1 MHISRRRLR
10 RSILSLSL
18 AAALLIQPVLAA
30 SQPTVPQGWTSP
42 FSDVKEGQW
51 FYPFVASLNS
61 RDVIHGYPDGRFGPN
76 DTTRAGDSM
85 IMVLK
90 AAGCGEQVPPQ
101 GAHYA
106 TGYANYAVGQGWLT
120 REEVPQD
127 LNGTISRLFIARLAA
142 KALGLEPVSDG
153 SGVPSPF
160 ADVDDGYL
168 TALYQKGIVAGSF
181 LDGTRVFCP
190 HSSITRAEVSAI
202 VWQVQEYASH
212 IHFGAHTL
220 DILPGVPV
228 NIYGKSGYQSEN
240 GRITYTAP
248 GMNTTAGVDVSS
260 HQGEVDWK
268 AVAGDGIDFAMLR
281 AGGRYYGLDSGT
293 IFEDSRFCDNIQ
305 GASEAGLEV
314 GVYFFSQ
321 AVSVEEAEEEAR
333 FVLDLLKDYRI
344 TGPVAFDWENIPDDT
359 ARTDNVDSATL
370 TAMANAFCAL
380 VEEAG
385 YHPMIYCNQYI
396 GYLLYDLEGVAQ
408 YPLWLAQY
416 SDTPDFYYAF
426 QIWQYTDSG
435 QVAGIR
441 GKADLNLCLEPW

>member
-1 MHISRRRLR
+1 MHISWRRLR
-10 RSILSLSL
+10 RPLLSLSL
-18 AAALLIQPVLAA
+18 AAALLVQPVLAA

-61 RDVIHGYPDGRFGPN
+61 RDVVHGYPDGRFGPN

-90 AAGCGEQVPPQ
+90 AAGCGDLEPLQDT
-101 GAHYA
+101 HYA
-106 TGYANYAVGQGWLT
+106 ASYANYAVDHGWLT
-120 REEVPQD
+120 RNEVPED
-127 LNGTISRLFIARLAA
+127 LNGTVSRLFIAQLAA
-142 KALGLEPVSDG
+142 KALGLDPVAADN
-153 SGVPSPF
+153 GVSSPF
-160 ADVDDGYL
+160 ADVDDGYV

-181 LDGTRVFCP
+181 QGDTRVFCP
-190 HSSITRAEVSAI
+190 QDSITRAEVSAI

-212 IHFGAHTL
+212 IHFGAYTL

-228 NIYGKSGYQSEN
+228 NIYGKDGYQAEDS
-240 GRITYTAP
+240 RITYNAQ
-248 GMNTTAGVDVSS
+248 GMNTTTGVDVSS

-268 AVAGDGIDFAMLR
+268 AVAGDGVDFAIIR

-293 IFEDSRFCDNIQ
+293 IFEDTRFRENIQ
-305 GASEAGLEV
+305 GASQAGLEV

-333 FVLDLLKDYRI
+333 FVLNLLEDYDI
-344 TGPVAFDWENIPDDT
+344 TGPVVFDWENISNDT
-359 ARTDNVDSATL
+359 ARTDNVDSTTL
-370 TAMANAFCAL
+370 TAMANAFCSL

-396 GYLLYDLEGVAQ
+396 AYLLYDLEGVAQ
-408 YPLWLAQY
+408 YPLWIAQY
-416 SDTPDFYYAF
+416 SDAPDFYYAF
-426 QIWQYTDSG
+426 QMWQYTDAG
-435 QVAGIR
+435 QVAGIQ
-441 GKADLNLCLEPW
+441 GKADLTLCLEPW